1 MNAQDVALYL
11 QEHPD
16 FLDENAE
23 LLTHLIVQHPDTGEA
38 ISLTERQIL
47 SMREKL
53 RQLQDKMAELV
64 RFGEENDAIGEKVHR
79 LTLSLLEANSFE
91 AIDGA
96 IDTHLV
102 EDFAVP
108 HVALRIWNSILT
120 RESKEFEPVSEEL
133 RFFAADL
140 RHPYCGPANQPEV
153 TEWFGEAGARVR
165 SVALLPLRRDGQV
178 FGLLALGSEDAAR
191 FYPEM
196 GTLYVARIADLL
208 SAALIKYLG

>member
-1 MNAQDVALYL
+1 MNDQDVAGYL
-11 QEHPD
+11 QANPD
-16 FLDENAE
+16 FFDENPVLLAE
-23 LLTHLIVQHPDTGEA
+23 LNIRHPDTGEA
-38 ISLTERQIL
+38 ISLTERQLL

-53 RQLQDKMAELV
+53 RQLQEKMAELV
-64 RFGEENDAIGEKVHR
+64 RFGEENDAISEKVHR

-91 AIDGA
+91 GVGAAIDN
-96 IDTHLV
+96 HLV
-102 EDFAVP
+102 DDFAVP

-120 RESKEFEPVSEEL
+120 RESPEFLPVSEEL

-153 TEWFGEAGARVR
+153 TAWFGEPGERVR
-165 SVALLPLRRDGQV
+165 SVALLPLKRDGQV
-178 FGLLALGSEDAAR
+178 FGLLALGSEDLAR

-196 GTLYVARIADLL
+196 GTLYVARISDML